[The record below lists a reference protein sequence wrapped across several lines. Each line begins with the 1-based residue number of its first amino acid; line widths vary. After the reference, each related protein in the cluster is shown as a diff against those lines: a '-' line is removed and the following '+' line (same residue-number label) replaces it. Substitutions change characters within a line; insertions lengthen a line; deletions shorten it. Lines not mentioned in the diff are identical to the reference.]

1 MFKLKLE
8 LGTVHQHSTTREKSL
23 DKLRVLL
30 TREQIAAKVAEM
42 GARITADFTGESLML
57 IGVLKGATIFLADL
71 ARQIKLDTTF
81 DFIAVSSHGNAKQQS
96 GEVRM
101 LKDVDRS
108 VEGRQHHSGG
118 GHSRHR
124 PDTDVNV
131 ALAVAHLRGTPVK
144 IGTVV
149 GFPLGANLTV
159 TKLAEAEVVLRNGA
173 LELDAVLNIAA
184 LKARDRAFVQREMRG
199 LAQLAHSRRGA
210 LLKIILENALLNQ
223 EEKILACALAMEA
236 GADFVKTSTG
246 FAPSG
251 ATTADVV
258 LMRGVVHEVRR
269 EGRWRHSD
277 CCPVHGHG

>member
-81 DFIAVSSHGNAKQQS
+81 DFIAVSSYGNAKQQS

-108 VEGRQHHSGG
+108 VEGRNIILVEDILDTGLTLMYLINVLQAHQPKSLKVAALLDKI
-118 GHSRHR
+118 SRR
-124 PDTDVNV
+124 TQPIRGDYVGFTIPDEF
-131 ALAVAHLRGTPVK
+131 
-144 IGTVV
+144 VV
-149 GFPLGANLTV
+149 GYGLDFAERYRNLPDIC
-159 TKLAEAEVVLRNGA
+159 VL
-173 LELDAVLNIAA
+173 E
-184 LKARDRAFVQREMRG
+184 
-199 LAQLAHSRRGA
+199 
-210 LLKIILENALLNQ
+210 
-223 EEKILACALAMEA
+223 
-236 GADFVKTSTG
+236 
-246 FAPSG
+246 
-251 ATTADVV
+251 
-258 LMRGVVHEVRR
+258 
-269 EGRWRHSD
+269 SD
-277 CCPVHGHG
+277 SETR